1 MTRWRRR
8 RRTAATAAVALAL
21 TLTACSGDTDDRPEV
36 DGTIIQPGRPGE
48 PAEELDEAPV
58 ITPAEANAADV
69 RFAQMMIPH
78 HAQALEMGE
87 LAPSAGGS
95 EQIRTLADRIVS
107 AQRPEILTLAGW
119 LDELGERAPTREQI
133 ESGDLPMP
141 HDHGG
146 HGGEGEAMTG
156 MATEQQMDALRRA
169 RGDDFDVL
177 FLQLMVRHHE
187 GALEMISDVLT
198 EGSDTQLGKLAAGMA
213 SDQGSEIDRMNQLLA
228 RIG

>member
-1 MTRWRRR
+1 M
-8 RRTAATAAVALAL
+8 AAIVAL
-21 TLTACSGDTDDRPEV
+21 TMVACGGDADDRPEV

-48 PAEELDEAPV
+48 PSEELDEAPV
-58 ITPAEANAADV
+58 IEPAEANAADV

-87 LAPSAGGS
+87 LAPDAGGS

-141 HDHGG
+141 HDHAGG
-146 HGGEGEAMTG
+146 HGGAGGDGETMMG

-169 RGDDFDVL
+169 EGEDFDVL

-187 GALEMISDVLT
+187 GALDMISDVLT
-198 EGSDTQLGKLAAGMA
+198 AGSDQQLGKLAAGMA
-213 SDQGSEIDRMNQLLA
+213 SDQGAEIDRMNQLLA
-228 RIG
+228 RMG

>member
-1 MTRWRRR
+1 M
-8 RRTAATAAVALAL
+8 AVAAAVAL
-21 TLTACSGDTDDRPEV
+21 TLVGCGGDTDDRPEV

-141 HDHGG
+141 HDHGSG
-146 HGGEGEAMTG
+146 DHGQDGAAMMG

-169 RGDDFDVL
+169 KGDDFDVL

-187 GALEMISDVLT
+187 GALDMISDVLT
-198 EGSDTQLGKLAAGMA
+198 EGSDQQLGKLAAGMA

-228 RIG
+228 RMG

>member
-1 MTRWRRR
+1 MTPTR
-8 RRTAATAAVALAL
+8 RRTAVAGAVAAVLM
-21 TLTACSGDTDDRPEV
+21 LTACGGGTDDRPEV
-36 DGTIIQPGRPGE
+36 DGTIIQPGKPGE
-48 PAEELDEAPV
+48 ASQELDEAPV
-58 ITPAEANAADV
+58 IEPAEANAADV

-87 LAPSAGGS
+87 LAPDAGGS

-141 HDHGG
+141 HEHGN
-146 HGGEGEAMTG
+146 HGGEDEAMMG

-169 RGDDFDVL
+169 KGDDFDVL

-187 GALEMISDVLT
+187 GALDMISDVLT
-198 EGSDTQLGKLAAGMA
+198 EGSDQQLGKLAAGMA
-213 SDQGSEIDRMNQLLA
+213 SDQGAEIDRMNQLLA
-228 RIG
+228 RMG